1 MSTDNNNKINDNK
14 DLYDRVIGWM
24 ADMDDPSNITD
35 DEKFVSKEDFD
46 EYMLDEATQIMYDIY
61 QTCNEDNNLTKTGD

>member
-1 MSTDNNNKINDNK
+1 MSTDNNNKINGDK

-35 DEKFVSKEDFD
+35 DERFAPK
-46 EYMLDEATQIMYDIY
+46 
-61 QTCNEDNNLTKTGD
+61 KTILNIC

>member
-1 MSTDNNNKINDNK
+1 MKINGNK

-35 DEKFVSKEDFD
+35 DEKFVSKEYFQT
-46 EYMLDEATQIMYDIY
+46 YMLDQAMQIMYDIY
-61 QTCNEDNNLTKTGD
+61 QTCEEN

>member
-1 MSTDNNNKINDNK
+1 MSTDNNNKINGNK

-35 DEKFVSKEDFD
+35 DEKFVSKEDYT
-46 EYMLDEATQIMYDIY
+46 EYMLDQAMQIMYDIY
-61 QTCNEDNNLTKTGD
+61 QTCEEEE

>member
-24 ADMDDPSNITD
+24 ADMDDPSNLTD
-35 DEKFVSKEDFD
+35 DEMFVSKEDFD
-46 EYMLDEATQIMYDIY
+46 EYMLDEAMQIMYDIY
-61 QTCNEDNNLTKTGD
+61 QTCNQTH

>member
-24 ADMDDPSNITD
+24 ADMDDPSNLTD
-35 DEKFVSKEDFD
+35 DEMFVSKEDFD
-46 EYMLDEATQIMYDIY
+46 EYMLDEAMQIMYDIY
-61 QTCNEDNNLTKTGD
+61 QTCEEN

>member
-1 MSTDNNNKINDNK
+1 MSTYNNNKINDNK